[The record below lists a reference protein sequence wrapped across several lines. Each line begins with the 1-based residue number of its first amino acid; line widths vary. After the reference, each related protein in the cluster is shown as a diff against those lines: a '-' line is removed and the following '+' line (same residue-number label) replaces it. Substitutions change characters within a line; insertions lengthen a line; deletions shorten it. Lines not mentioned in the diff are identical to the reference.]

1 MNRGPFIFL
10 GVFLFLSL
18 TWTLVINKAIQQTG
32 NLSPAYDESQGGVL
46 PRGIVGA
53 AAQGKIVYQE
63 LGCIACHTQ
72 QVRVATGSDIDRGW
86 GARQSVARDYID
98 DQPAL
103 IGTIR
108 LGPDLTNVGQRRPDD
123 QWHLLHF
130 YNPQITSKGTNM
142 PAFPF
147 LFEVREIVGEASD
160 RGLDLPEEFAVAEG
174 YEVVPTRKAEALV
187 AYMKS
192 LKTDY
197 DLEEAPKS
205 NEAMSEELTIALE
218 NAN

>member
-18 TWTLVINKAIQQTG
+18 TWTFVINKSIQQTG
-32 NLSPAYDESQGGVL
+32 SLSPAYDEEQGGVL

-53 AAQGKIVYQE
+53 AAQGKLLYQE